1 MPTVPDRV
9 SSLSRTGSGRLL
21 VLLGACTVSL
31 LGWSGVA
38 AADTPIRP
46 TIPSG
51 GSSIPTTTVPTIPPS
66 TVPGG
71 GSATSTT
78 RASTVT
84 TGGGAT
90 TVTGPTTTATSG
102 GGSQTSSGGTPWAV
116 VGGGVLVAL
125 GAGVLAALVSRRRR
139 TEVASLDLGVGGD
152 PGLGGPT
159 VAPSI
164 GPSAAGAA
172 AAAAAAGTVAGAA
185 ATVTGAGPTAAAGAT
200 STAPSPAM
208 ATPTADT
215 IGTLETIGSV
225 GTIGAPDAAAPDPGP
240 VTVVRSNPMY
250 DVSGQ
255 LAGDWAVLD
264 VAAAEAAALA
274 GLVHRAG
281 QDTIAGQA
289 AENWAAADRR
299 ASIQRIKAL
308 EDRIHTLEG
317 VEGADV
323 ARWREHLVGQLEQ
336 LRRN

>member
-51 GSSIPTTTVPTIPPS
+51 GSSIPTTTVPTVPPS

-152 PGLGGPT
+152 PGLGRPT

-164 GPSAAGAA
+164 GPSA
-172 AAAAAAGTVAGAA
+172 
-185 ATVTGAGPTAAAGAT
+185 
-200 STAPSPAM
+200 AM

-215 IGTLETIGSV
+215 IGTLETIGMV
-225 GTIGAPDAAAPDPGP
+225 GALGAPGAAPDPGP